1 MRWSS
6 HSCSTWPEAQHL
18 RDLPLRQHRHVERH
32 ARLKLRQLEKLLHE
46 QRRIHIARFRLDDDA
61 DILGELVVHIA
72 EQRQLLGLQQI
83 GHLLDEPRLLHAIG
97 NFGDDDLVCAA
108 ARVLDMPARA
118 QAEGAAPGLVGF
130 DKRRLIVHKNA
141 ARRKVRPVQET
152 QERLHARA
160 RTLDEVQ
167 RRVAHLLQI
176 MRRNAR
182 RHADRDAAGAVREQV
197 RDARGEHDRLLLLA
211 VIGLAEIDRVFVDA
225 VEQRRRDGRQLGL
238 GVAHRRRVIAV
249 DIAEIALAVDQRIA
263 LREILREPH
272 QRVVNG
278 LVAMRVIFTDHV
290 ADDARAFL
298 EAARGVELEL
308 AHGVEQAAV
317 HRLQAVAHIGQRA
330 LRDGGE
336 RVGEVALF
344 KRILQ
349 LDRLDGRRSE
359 NRIVGHGERG
369 SGCGARRQGVN
380 VRE

>member
-1 MRWSS
+1 
-6 HSCSTWPEAQHL
+6 
-18 RDLPLRQHRHVERH
+18 
-32 ARLKLRQLEKLLHE
+32 
-46 QRRIHIARFRLDDDA
+46 
-61 DILGELVVHIA
+61 
-72 EQRQLLGLQQI
+72 
-83 GHLLDEPRLLHAIG
+83 
-97 NFGDDDLVCAA
+97 
-108 ARVLDMPARA
+108 
-118 QAEGAAPGLVGF
+118 
-130 DKRRLIVHKNA
+130 
-141 ARRKVRPVQET
+141 
-152 QERLHARA
+152 
-160 RTLDEVQ
+160 
-167 RRVAHLLQI
+167 

-272 QRVVNG
+272 ERVVDG

-336 RVGEVALF
+336 RIGEVALF

-359 NRIVGHGERG
+359 NRIVGHGETG
-369 SGCGARRQGVN
+369 SVLLKPPQGRFCAPWKMRRIMSSSSWT
-380 VRE
+380 R

>member
-1 MRWSS
+1 MPPVGKSG
-6 HSCSTWPEAQHL
+6 
-18 RDLPLRQHRHVERH
+18 PLR
-32 ARLKLRQLEKLLHE
+32 KLRSVSTL
-46 QRRIHIARFRLDDDA
+46 AR
-61 DILGELVVHIA
+61 
-72 EQRQLLGLQQI
+72 GLP
-83 GHLLDEPRLLHAIG
+83 DEI
-97 NFGDDDLVCAA
+97 
-108 ARVLDMPARA
+108 
-118 QAEGAAPGLVGF
+118 
-130 DKRRLIVHKNA
+130 
-141 ARRKVRPVQET
+141 
-152 QERLHARA
+152 
-160 RTLDEVQ
+160 Q

-176 MRRNAR
+176 VRRNAR

-211 VIGLAEIDRVFVDA
+211 VIGLAEIDRVLVDA

-272 QRVVNG
+272 QRVVDR

-317 HRLQAVAHIGQRA
+317 HRLQPVAHIGQRA

-336 RVGEVALF
+336 RIGEVALF

-369 SGCGARRQGVN
+369 SGCGARRQGPN
-380 VRE
+380 AQE